1 MLLIECR
8 LLLNNNIHRTCK
20 KRNMVHT
27 LLPSI
32 IEKDDVSHQ
41 TVEELA
47 DVLTQAIAKKNMR
60 NVALTGPYGSG
71 KSSIIQTL
79 MEEYDE
85 SKGFH
90 YLPIS
95 LATLDADIEECEKK
109 EIAEGDE
116 YVQTEL
122 LNRKIEYS
130 ILQQLIYREKAET
143 VPNSRFKR
151 IVHIEKDDL
160 QYYSI
165 CGVLFILSFL
175 VVFLPNSINV
185 FYDIFHLV
193 YHKTLI
199 TFFASLY
206 LLWAIY
212 QIIKYTIKSYANSK
226 LNKLNLK
233 DGDIE
238 MKEENSIFNKHL
250 DEILY
255 FFQVTQYNVVVIED
269 LDRFE
274 TEKIYLKLR
283 ELCQLVNESKIV
295 GRHIVFLYAIKDD
308 VFVDEAR
315 TKFFDYIST
324 VIPVIN
330 PSNSKA
336 KLKEALKKR
345 GFGDDEIPDED
356 LSEMAFFIQ
365 DMRILTNIA
374 NEYSQYRCKLY
385 NQDKNNL
392 SRTKLLA
399 MIVYKN
405 YFPKDFAQLHKRE
418 GKVYS
423 CFDSKNKF
431 IEEALKSLEA
441 KKNKLEER
449 KKLVDEN
456 NHLKEAD
463 LRYLF
468 LQELRE
474 SVNFS
479 MQSILLNG
487 QYYSLKQISM
497 DKHLFDSLYKA
508 TSINYIFNNY
518 RKSDPININ
527 AINNKMKFE
536 SRLAAIKTT
545 EKDFQKEEKEL
556 KKEELKIQ
564 SLKLNVL
571 IKKYNLGNTELY
583 RNMHLSPLMDVF
595 IRRGYIDEDYY
606 DYISYFYP
614 GMVSLAD
621 RDLLLSMKREI
632 KQSYTYHID
641 KIENF
646 VKELKDYMFE
656 SDAILNNDLLDYAAR
671 KKGSSLFLQMKR
683 RIEKEDAPLDFLA
696 QYYQLGKRQKE
707 VFTEFVNWNNELSWQ
722 MVSNHTNNDEQQ
734 VLREAWLKYADNT
747 TSEQETWLSRNYAFL
762 ANRVDVIGMEQC
774 KKLVDN
780 CMFTELNDDNSN
792 LLDYVIEQWHY
803 VINVSNLC
811 LIINHLRN
819 ETIVSSENLNLTKVT
834 ETNNKEFENCV
845 KENFNEAFAC
855 FSLTSKDESAESI
868 IYILN
873 SEDVVADK
881 KITYLTDQKEL
892 LSSFDGI
899 NDTSWEIA
907 IKSFIIQPTWN
918 NIDAYYNK
926 KGSLTDDLIKFI
938 EHYHSELEEK
948 CLDEIASKQILF
960 EGLLCSNV
968 LNIRVFHS
976 ICLAFDLQFDK
987 NKSLGS
993 VERERQEILLENDKI
1008 AFTKANTSILMNSD
1022 IYSEYLI
1029 HYSQE
1034 FIDTL
1039 DASYQLDEDTVL
1051 TLFNSNRF
1059 TIQEKRRII
1068 DVTNEDIL
1076 LSSSL
1081 ADKVI
1086 ELLLGSNDI
1095 SLDEH
1100 ILIGLL
1106 ESSTILH
1113 NKLLLV
1119 CRMLKVNQYS
1129 VEDISSLLATLGGK
1143 YVEIAERRKHPV
1155 IDNNEDN
1162 VALLDQL
1169 KSLHFISTTSPEN
1182 DGIRIYPPTKQN
1194 Q

>member
-1 MLLIECR
+1 MLQP
-8 LLLNNNIHRTCK
+8 
-20 KRNMVHT
+20 
-27 LLPSI
+27 LLPVKLN
-32 IEKDDVSHQ
+32 KDDASYQ

-47 DVLTQAIAKKNMR
+47 EVLRHAIDNGDIR

-71 KSSIIQTL
+71 KSSIILTL
-79 MEEYDE
+79 KDEYGE
-85 SKGFH
+85 SEGFH

-95 LATLDADIEECEKK
+95 LATLQADEE
-109 EIAEGDE
+109 EGDNDNDNKKDKQDE
-116 YVQTEL
+116 KWTET

-130 ILQQLIYREKAET
+130 ILQQLIYREKAKT
-143 VPNSRFKR
+143 VPNSRFRR
-151 IVHIEKDDL
+151 IVHIEHFEL
-160 QYYSI
+160 IQYALG
-165 CGVLFILSFL
+165 CLGFL
-175 VVFLPNSINV
+175 LAFLIVFEPSYARVDTI
-185 FYDIFHLV
+185 YDFLNLGKWNIIFD
-193 YHKTLI
+193 I
-199 TFFASLY
+199 ISSLY
-206 LLWAIY
+206 LLYALY
-212 QIIKYTIKSYANSK
+212 KLCTYFIKSYANSK

-336 KLKEALKKR
+336 KLKMALKDR
-345 GFGDDEIPDED
+345 GFDDNEIPDED
-356 LSEMAFFIQ
+356 LSEIAFFIQ

-385 NQDKNNL
+385 NPDKNNL

-405 YFPKDFAQLHKRE
+405 YFPKDFAQLHKRD
-418 GKVYS
+418 GLVYS
-423 CFDSKNKF
+423 CLTSKNKF
-431 IEEALKSLEA
+431 IDEALKGLEG
-441 KKNKLEER
+441 KKNKFEE
-449 KKLVDEN
+449 KKKIIAEN
-456 NHLKEAD
+456 NHLKETD

-474 SVNFS
+474 KVNFS
-479 MQSILLNG
+479 MITIYIKDQF
-487 QYYSLKQISM
+487 YSLKQISQNEE
-497 DKHLFDSLYKA
+497 LFNALYKLN
-508 TSINYIFNNY
+508 SINYQYNY
-518 RKSDPININ
+518 SPYGPQSQTAQININ
-527 AINNKMKFE
+527 AINNKMQYE

-632 KQSYTYHID
+632 KQAYTYHID

-671 KKGSSLFLQMKR
+671 KKASSLFLNIMR
-683 RIEKEDAPLDFLA
+683 RTEKDDAPLDFLA
-696 QYYQLGKRQKE
+696 QYYQLGKRKKE

-747 TSEQETWLSRNYAFL
+747 TSEQETWLSSNYAFL

-774 KKLVDN
+774 KKLSDG
-780 CMFTELNDDNSN
+780 CMFTDLNNNNNS
-792 LLDYVIEQWHY
+792 LLDYVIEQWRY
-803 VINVSNLC
+803 VINAGNLC
-811 LIINHLRN
+811 LIINHLRS
-819 ETIVSSENLNLTKVT
+819 ESVASSENLNLTRIT
-834 ETNNKEFENCV
+834 ETSNEEFENYV
-845 KENFNEAFAC
+845 KEDFSEAFGC
-855 FSLTSKDESAESI
+855 FSLTSKDESVESI

-881 KITYLTDQKEL
+881 KIAYLIGQKEL
-892 LSSFDGI
+892 ISSFDGI
-899 NDTSWEIA
+899 NETFWEIA
-907 IKSFIIQPTWN
+907 IKSFVIQPTWN
-918 NIDAYYNK
+918 NVDVYYSK
-926 KGSLTDDLIKFI
+926 KGKLTDDLIKFI
-938 EHYHSELEEK
+938 EHYHCNLEEK
-948 CLDEIASKQILF
+948 CQNDIASKQILF

-968 LNIRVFHS
+968 LNIESFRS
-976 ICLAFDLQFDK
+976 ICLAFDLQFDN

-993 VERERQEILLENDKI
+993 VERERLEILLENEKI
-1008 AFTKANTSILMNSD
+1008 AFTKTNTSILMNTD

-1034 FIDTL
+1034 FIDNL
-1039 DASYQLDEDTVL
+1039 DASYQLDKETVF

-1076 LSSSL
+1076 LSCSL

-1086 ELLLGSNDI
+1086 ELLLDSNDI
-1095 SLDEH
+1095 SLDGH

-1106 ESSTILH
+1106 QSSTNLR

-1119 CRMLKVNQYS
+1119 CQMLKVNQYS
-1129 VEDISSLLATLGGK
+1129 MEDISSLLATLGGK

-1162 VALLDQL
+1162 VALLNQL
-1169 KSLHFISTTSPEN
+1169 KTLHFISTTSPEN
-1182 DGIRIYPPTKQN
+1182 DGIRVYPPTKQN

>member
-1 MLLIECR
+1 
-8 LLLNNNIHRTCK
+8 
-20 KRNMVHT
+20 MVHT

-32 IEKDDVSHQ
+32 IEKNDAAYK
-41 TVEELA
+41 TVKELA
-47 DVLTQAIAKKNMR
+47 DVLRHAIDNGDIR

-71 KSSIIQTL
+71 KSSIILTL
-79 MEEYDE
+79 KDEYGE
-85 SKGFH
+85 SEGFH
-90 YLPIS
+90 FLPIS
-95 LATLDADIEECEKK
+95 LATLQADEE
-109 EIAEGDE
+109 EGDKGNDYKDKQE
-116 YVQTEL
+116 EKWTET

-143 VPNSRFKR
+143 VSNSRFRR
-151 IVHIEKDDL
+151 IVHIEHFEL
-160 QYYSI
+160 IQYALG
-165 CGVLFILSFL
+165 CLGFL
-175 VVFLPNSINV
+175 LAFLIVFEPSYARVDTI
-185 FYDIFHLV
+185 YDFLNFGKWNIIFD
-193 YHKTLI
+193 I
-199 TFFASLY
+199 ISSLY
-206 LLWAIY
+206 LLYALY
-212 QIIKYTIKSYANSK
+212 KLCTYFIKSYSNSK

-374 NEYSQYRCKLY
+374 NEYSQYCSKLY
-385 NQDKNNL
+385 NSETKYL
-392 SRTKLLA
+392 IKTKLLA
-399 MIVYKN
+399 IIVYKN
-405 YFPKDFAQLHKRE
+405 YFPKDFAQLHKR
-418 GKVYS
+418 GGLVYS
-423 CFDSKNKF
+423 CLNSKNKF
-431 IEEALKSLEA
+431 IEEALKSLET
-441 KKNKLEER
+441 KKNKLEEK
-449 KKLVDEN
+449 KKLIAEN
-456 NHLKEAD
+456 NHLKETD

-508 TSINYIFNNY
+508 TSINYLFNNY
-518 RKSDPININ
+518 SKSAQINVN

-632 KQSYTYHID
+632 KQAYTYHID

-656 SDAILNNDLLDYAAR
+656 SDAILNNDLLDYVAR
-671 KKGSSLFLQMKR
+671 KKASSFFLQIMR
-683 RIEKEDAPLDFLA
+683 RIEKDDAPLDFLA

-747 TSEQETWLSRNYAFL
+747 TSEQETWLSSNYAFL

-774 KKLVDN
+774 KRLVDN
-780 CMFTELNDDNSN
+780 CMFTELSDDNNN
-792 LLDYVIEQWHY
+792 LLGYVIEQWHY
-803 VINVSNLC
+803 DINVNNLC

-819 ETIVSSENLNLTKVT
+819 ETIVSSEDLNLTRIS
-834 ETNNKEFENCV
+834 ETNNEEFEKYIKDDF
-845 KENFNEAFAC
+845 KETFEC
-855 FSLTSKDESAESI
+855 FSSTSKDESVESI

-873 SEDVVADK
+873 SEDVIANK
-881 KITYLTDQKEL
+881 KITYLTGQNEL
-892 LSSFDGI
+892 LSSFDEI
-899 NDTSWEIA
+899 KETSWEIA
-907 IKSFIIQPTWN
+907 IKSFVIQPTWD
-918 NIDAYYNK
+918 NIDAFYRNK
-926 KGSLTDDLIKFI
+926 GVLTDDLIKFI

-948 CLDEIASKQILF
+948 CLDEIASKQTLF
-960 EGLLCSNV
+960 GGLLCSNV
-968 LNIRVFHS
+968 LS
-976 ICLAFDLQFDK
+976 IEAFRSVCLAFDLQFDN
-987 NKSLGS
+987 NKSLVS
-993 VERERQEILLENDKI
+993 VERERLEILLENEKI
-1008 AFTKANTSILMNSD
+1008 AFTEANTSILMNSD

-1029 HYSQE
+1029 HYSQK

-1095 SLDEH
+1095 SLDKH

-1106 ESSTILH
+1106 ESSSIFR

-1119 CRMLKVNQYS
+1119 CQMLKENQYS
-1129 VEDISSLLATLGGK
+1129 MEDISSLLATLGGK

-1162 VALLDQL
+1162 VALLNQL
-1169 KSLHFISTTSPEN
+1169 KNLHFISTTSPEN

>member
-1 MLLIECR
+1 
-8 LLLNNNIHRTCK
+8 
-20 KRNMVHT
+20 MVHP
-27 LLPSI
+27 LLPLKLTKEDASY
-32 IEKDDVSHQ
+32 Q

-47 DVLTQAIAKKNMR
+47 GVLRQAIDQEDMR
-60 NVALTGPYGSG
+60 NIALTGPYGSG
-71 KSSIIQTL
+71 KSAIIQTL
-79 MEEYDE
+79 MDEYDE

-95 LATLDADIEECEKK
+95 LATLEADAEECEKEGKK
-109 EIAEGDE
+109 EKGEECEGR
-116 YVQTEL
+116 QTDL

-151 IVHIEKDDL
+151 IVHIEEKDL

-165 CGVLFILSFL
+165 CGVLFILAFL
-175 VVFLPNSINV
+175 IVFLPNIINV

-199 TFFASLY
+199 TFFAFIY
-206 LLWAIY
+206 LLWILFH
-212 QIIKYTIKSYANSK
+212 IIKYIIKSYANSK

-255 FFQVTQYNVVVIED
+255 FFQMTKYNVVVIED

-308 VFVDEAR
+308 VFKDEAR
-315 TKFFDYIST
+315 TKFFDHITT

-330 PSNSKA
+330 PSNSKV
-336 KLKEALKKR
+336 KLKEALIDR
-345 GFGDDEIPDED
+345 GFDENEIPDDD
-356 LSEMAFFIQ
+356 LSDIAFFIQ
-365 DMRILTNIA
+365 DMRILKNIA
-374 NEYSQYRCKLY
+374 NEYSQYRSKLY
-385 NQDKNNL
+385 NPKTKYL
-392 SRTKLLA
+392 SRTNLLA

-405 YFPKDFAQLHKRE
+405 YSPKDFAQLHKRD
-418 GKVYS
+418 GLVYS
-423 CFDSKNKF
+423 CLNSKKKF
-431 IEEALKSLEA
+431 VEEALKTLET
-441 KKNKLEER
+441 KKSKLEEKR
-449 KKLVDEN
+449 KLVDEN
-456 NHLKEAD
+456 NHLKESD

-474 SVNFS
+474 KENPS
-479 MQSILLNG
+479 MISISIND
-487 QYYSLKQISM
+487 QNYSLKQISL
-497 DKHLFDSLYKA
+497 DKKLFDALYKLN
-508 TSINYIFNNY
+508 SITYQYNYPHYGIQS
-518 RKSDPININ
+518 KTAQININ
-527 AINNKMKFE
+527 AINKTLNFE
-536 SRLAAIKTT
+536 SRLTAIKTSD
-545 EKDFQKEEKEL
+545 KKIQKEEKEL
-556 KKEELKIQ
+556 QKEELQIQ

-571 IKKYNLGNTELY
+571 IKKYNLGETELY
-583 RNMHLSPLMDVF
+583 RNMKLSPLMDVF

-632 KQSYTYHID
+632 KQAYTCHID
-641 KIENF
+641 KIDNF

-671 KKGSSLFLQMKR
+671 KKGSVLFLQIMR
-683 RIEKEDAPLDFLA
+683 RIEKDEAPLDFLA

-707 VFTEFVNWNNELSWQ
+707 VFTEFVNWNNELSWH
-722 MVSNHTNNDEQQ
+722 MIMNHVNEKEQSLLQ
-734 VLREAWLKYADNT
+734 EAWLKYCENT
-747 TSEQETWLSRNYAFL
+747 TSKQETWLSHNYAFL

-780 CMFTELNDDNSN
+780 STFTELNDDNSN
-792 LLDYVIEQWHY
+792 LLDYVVEQWCY
-803 VINVSNLC
+803 DINVGNLC
-811 LIINHLRN
+811 LIINHLRS
-819 ETIVSSENLNLTKVT
+819 ESVVSSENLNLTRIK
-834 ETNNKEFENCV
+834 ETNNEEFENYV
-845 KENFNEAFAC
+845 KDNFVKAFGC
-855 FSLTSKDESAESI
+855 FSSTSKDESNESI

-873 SEDVVADK
+873 SESVDADK
-881 KITYLTDQKEL
+881 KIPYLNGQKEL
-892 LSSFDGI
+892 LSSFEGV
-899 NDTSWEIA
+899 NETSWEIA
-907 IKSFIIQPTWN
+907 IKSFVIQPTWS

-926 KGSLTDDLIKFI
+926 KGSLTDDLIQYI
-938 EHYHSELEEK
+938 EHYHCRLEEQ
-948 CLDEIASKQILF
+948 CPDDVVSKQVLF
-960 EGLLCSNV
+960 ERLLGSNI
-968 LNIRVFHS
+968 LNIESFCSV
-976 ICLAFDLQFDK
+976 CMAFDLKF
-987 NKSLGS
+987 NNHKSLVD
-993 VERERQEILLENDKI
+993 VERDRLMKLLENEKI
-1008 AFTKANTSILMNSD
+1008 AFSEANTSILMNTN

-1029 HYSQE
+1029 HYSKE
-1034 FIDTL
+1034 FMDTL
-1039 DASYQLDEDTVL
+1039 DTSYQLDEDTVL
-1051 TLFNSNRF
+1051 TLLNSNSF

-1068 DVTNEDIL
+1068 DVTDEDIL
-1076 LSSSL
+1076 LSSYL

-1086 ELLLGSNDI
+1086 ELLLDSNNI

-1100 ILIGLL
+1100 ILKGLL
-1106 ESSTILH
+1106 QSSTNH
-1113 NKLLLV
+1113 RNKLLLV

-1129 VEDISSLLATLGGK
+1129 MEEISSLLVTLGAK

-1162 VALLDQL
+1162 VALLNQL
-1169 KSLHFISTTSPEN
+1169 KSLHFISSTSLEKE
-1182 DGIRIYPPTKQN
+1182 GIRVNPTRKQN
-1194 Q
+1194 L

>member
-1 MLLIECR
+1 
-8 LLLNNNIHRTCK
+8 
-20 KRNMVHT
+20 MVHT

-32 IEKDDVSHQ
+32 IEKNDAAYK

-47 DVLTQAIAKKNMR
+47 EVLRHAIDNGDIR

-71 KSSIIQTL
+71 KSSIILTL
-79 MEEYDE
+79 KDEYGE
-85 SKGFH
+85 SEGFH

-95 LATLDADIEECEKK
+95 LATLQADEE
-109 EIAEGDE
+109 EGDKGNDDKNDKQDE
-116 YVQTEL
+116 KWTET

-130 ILQQLIYREKAET
+130 ILQQLIYREKAKT
-143 VPNSRFKR
+143 VPNSRFRR
-151 IVHIEKDDL
+151 IVHIEHFEL
-160 QYYSI
+160 IQYALG
-165 CGVLFILSFL
+165 CLGFL
-175 VVFLPNSINV
+175 LAFLIVFEPSYAKVDTIYGFLNFGKWNII
-185 FYDIFHLV
+185 FDI
-193 YHKTLI
+193 I
-199 TFFASLY
+199 SSLY
-206 LLWAIY
+206 LLYALY
-212 QIIKYTIKSYANSK
+212 KLCTYFIKSYANSK

-295 GRHIVFLYAIKDD
+295 DRHIVFLYAIKDD

-336 KLKEALKKR
+336 KLKMALKDR
-345 GFGDDEIPDED
+345 GFDDNEIPDED
-356 LSEMAFFIQ
+356 LSEIAFFIQ

-385 NQDKNNL
+385 NPDKNNL

-527 AINNKMKFE
+527 AINDKMKFE

-632 KQSYTYHID
+632 KQAYTYHID

-671 KKGSSLFLQMKR
+671 KKASSLFLQIMR
-683 RIEKEDAPLDFLA
+683 RTEKDDAPLDFLA

-707 VFTEFVNWNNELSWQ
+707 VFTEFVNWNNELSWH
-722 MVSNHTNNDEQQ
+722 MIMNHVNDKEQSLLQ
-734 VLREAWLKYADNT
+734 EAWLKYCENT
-747 TSEQETWLSRNYAFL
+747 TSKQETWLSHNYAFL

-780 CMFTELNDDNSN
+780 STFTELNDDNSN
-792 LLDYVIEQWHY
+792 LLDYVVEQWCY
-803 VINVSNLC
+803 DINVGNLC
-811 LIINHLRN
+811 LIINHLRS
-819 ETIVSSENLNLTKVT
+819 ESVVSSENLNLTRIK
-834 ETNNKEFENCV
+834 ETNNDEFENYV
-845 KENFNEAFAC
+845 KDNFVKAFGC
-855 FSLTSKDESAESI
+855 FSSTSKDESNESI

-873 SEDVVADK
+873 SESVDADK
-881 KITYLTDQKEL
+881 KIPYLNGQKEL
-892 LSSFDGI
+892 LSSFEGV
-899 NDTSWEIA
+899 NETSWEIA
-907 IKSFIIQPTWN
+907 IKSFVIQPTWS

-926 KGSLTDDLIKFI
+926 KGSLTDDLIQFV
-938 EHYHSELEEK
+938 EHYHQELEEK
-948 CLDEIASKQILF
+948 CQDEVASKQILF

-968 LNIRVFHS
+968 LS
-976 ICLAFDLQFDK
+976 IESFRSVCIAFDLQFNNHK
-987 NKSLGS
+987 PLAKL
-993 VERERQEILLENDKI
+993 ERERLELLLENEKI
-1008 AFTKANTSILMNSD
+1008 AFSEANTSILMNTN

-1029 HYSQE
+1029 HFSKE

-1039 DASYQLDEDTVL
+1039 DASYQLDEETVL
-1051 TLFNSNRF
+1051 TLLNSNRF
-1059 TIQEKRRII
+1059 TIQEKRQII
-1068 DVTNEDIL
+1068 DVTDEDIL

-1081 ADKVI
+1081 TDKVI
-1086 ELLLGSNDI
+1086 ELLLNSNNI

-1106 ESSTILH
+1106 QSSTNLH

-1129 VEDISSLLATLGGK
+1129 MEDISSLLATLGGK

-1162 VALLDQL
+1162 VALLNQL
-1169 KSLHFISTTSPEN
+1169 KNLHFISTTSPEN

>member
-1 MLLIECR
+1 MLQP
-8 LLLNNNIHRTCK
+8 
-20 KRNMVHT
+20 
-27 LLPSI
+27 LLPVKLNKEDASY
-32 IEKDDVSHQ
+32 Q
-41 TVEELA
+41 TVNELA
-47 DVLTQAIAKKNMR
+47 EVLSHAKDNGNIR
-60 NVALTGPYGSG
+60 NIALTGPYGSG

-79 MEEYDE
+79 MDDYSE
-85 SKGFH
+85 SCGFH

-95 LATLDADIEECEKK
+95 LATLQADEEEGCIGNDAIKDKQDEKW
-109 EIAEGDE
+109 
-116 YVQTEL
+116 TET

-130 ILQQLIYREKAET
+130 ILQQLIYREKAIT
-143 VPNSRFKR
+143 VPNSRFRR
-151 IVHIEKDDL
+151 IVHIEHDELIQYALGSIGFLLAFLIVFEPSYAKVDTIYNFLNLGKWNIVFDL
-160 QYYSI
+160 I
-165 CGVLFILSFL
+165 
-175 VVFLPNSINV
+175 
-185 FYDIFHLV
+185 
-193 YHKTLI
+193 
-199 TFFASLY
+199 ASLY
-206 LLWAIY
+206 LLY
-212 QIIKYTIKSYANSK
+212 GLYVLCKYFIKSYSNSK

-308 VFVDEAR
+308 VFINEAR

-336 KLKEALKKR
+336 KLKEALADR
-345 GFGDDEIPDED
+345 GFDENEIPDDD

-374 NEYSQYRCKLY
+374 NEYSQYRSKLY
-385 NQDKNNL
+385 NPDKNNL

-405 YFPKDFAQLHKRE
+405 YFPKDFAQLHKRD
-418 GKVYS
+418 GLVYS
-423 CFDSKNKF
+423 CLNSKNKF
-431 IEEALKSLEA
+431 IHEALKELES
-441 KKNKLEER
+441 KKNKFEEK
-449 KKLVDEN
+449 KKLIAEN
-456 NHLKEAD
+456 NHLKETD

-474 SVNFS
+474 KVNFS
-479 MQSILLNG
+479 MITIYIKDQF
-487 QYYSLKQISM
+487 YSLKQISQNEE
-497 DKHLFDSLYKA
+497 LFNALYKLN
-508 TSINYIFNNY
+508 SINYQYNY
-518 RKSDPININ
+518 SPYGPQSQTAQININ
-527 AINNKMKFE
+527 AINNKMQYE

-632 KQSYTYHID
+632 KQAYTYHID

-671 KKGSSLFLQMKR
+671 KKASSLFLNIMR
-683 RIEKEDAPLDFLA
+683 RTEKDDAPLDFLA

-747 TSEQETWLSRNYAFL
+747 TSEQRRWLRNHYAFL
-762 ANRVDVIGMEQC
+762 ASRVDVIGMEQC
-774 KKLVDN
+774 KKLVDD
-780 CMFTELNDDNSN
+780 CIFTELNDDNSN
-792 LLDYVIEQWHY
+792 LLDYVIEQWSY
-803 VINVSNLC
+803 EINVGNLC

-819 ETIVSSENLNLTKVT
+819 ESIVSSKNLNLTRIT
-834 ETNNKEFENCV
+834 ETNNEEFENYI
-845 KENFNEAFAC
+845 KENFGEAFEC
-855 FSLTSKDESAESI
+855 FSKDYKDESIESI

-873 SEDVVADK
+873 TESVDADK
-881 KITYLTDQKEL
+881 KIPYLNGQQVL
-892 LSSFDGI
+892 LSSFDGV
-899 NDTSWEIA
+899 NETSWEIA
-907 IKSFIIQPTWN
+907 IKSFVIQPTWS

-926 KGSLTDDLIKFI
+926 KGSLTDDLIQYI
-938 EHYHSELEEK
+938 EHYHCRLEEQ
-948 CLDEIASKQILF
+948 CPNDVVSKQVLF
-960 EGLLCSNV
+960 ERLLGSNI
-968 LNIRVFHS
+968 LS
-976 ICLAFDLQFDK
+976 IESFRSVCMAFDLKF
-987 NKSLGS
+987 NNHKSLVD
-993 VERERQEILLENDKI
+993 VERDRLMILLENEKI
-1008 AFTKANTSILMNSD
+1008 AFSEANTSILMNTN

-1029 HYSQE
+1029 HYSKE
-1034 FIDTL
+1034 FMDTL
-1039 DASYQLDEDTVL
+1039 DTSYQLDEDTVL
-1051 TLFNSNRF
+1051 TLLNSNSF

-1068 DVTNEDIL
+1068 DVTDEDIL
-1076 LSSSL
+1076 LSSYH
-1081 ADKVI
+1081 ADKVV
-1086 ELLLGSNDI
+1086 ELLLDSNNI
-1095 SLDEH
+1095 SLEEH

-1106 ESSTILH
+1106 QSSTNLR

-1129 VEDISSLLATLGGK
+1129 MEEISSLLVTLGAK

-1162 VALLDQL
+1162 VALLNQL
-1169 KSLHFISTTSPEN
+1169 KSLHFISSTSLEKE
-1182 DGIRIYPPTKQN
+1182 GIRVNPTRKQN
-1194 Q
+1194 L

>member
-1 MLLIECR
+1 MLQP
-8 LLLNNNIHRTCK
+8 
-20 KRNMVHT
+20 
-27 LLPSI
+27 LLPVKLN
-32 IEKDDVSHQ
+32 KDDASYQ

-47 DVLTQAIAKKNMR
+47 EVLRHAIDNGDIR

-79 MEEYDE
+79 MGEYGE
-85 SKGFH
+85 SEGFH

-95 LATLDADIEECEKK
+95 LATLQADEE
-109 EIAEGDE
+109 EGDNDNDNKKDKQDE
-116 YVQTEL
+116 KWTET

-130 ILQQLIYREKAET
+130 ILQQLIYREKAKT
-143 VPNSRFKR
+143 VPNSRFRR
-151 IVHIEKDDL
+151 IVHIEHFEL
-160 QYYSI
+160 IQYALG
-165 CGVLFILSFL
+165 CLGFL
-175 VVFLPNSINV
+175 LAFLIVFEPSYAKVDTIYGFLNFGKWNII
-185 FYDIFHLV
+185 FDI
-193 YHKTLI
+193 I
-199 TFFASLY
+199 SSLY
-206 LLWAIY
+206 LLYALY
-212 QIIKYTIKSYANSK
+212 KLCTYFIKSYANSK

-336 KLKEALKKR
+336 KLKEALKDR
-345 GFGDDEIPDED
+345 GFNDNEIPDED
-356 LSEMAFFIQ
+356 LSEIAFFIQ

-385 NQDKNNL
+385 NPDKNYL

-405 YFPKDFAQLHKRE
+405 YFPKDFSQLHKRD
-418 GKVYS
+418 GLVYS
-423 CFDSKNKF
+423 CLVSKNKF
-431 IEEALKSLEA
+431 IDEAQETLDV
-441 KKNKLEER
+441 KKVKLEEK

-456 NHLKEAD
+456 NHLKETD

-468 LQELRE
+468 LLELRE
-474 SVNFS
+474 SVNGF
-479 MQSILLNG
+479 MQTITINN
-487 QYYSLKQISM
+487 QDYTLKQIAQNRN
-497 DKHLFDSLYKA
+497 LFNGLYNL
-508 TSINYIFNNY
+508 TSINYQYNAPFYGRQNQ
-518 RKSDPININ
+518 SAQINVN
-527 AINNKMKFE
+527 AINNKMQYE

-545 EKDFQKEEKEL
+545 QKDLQKEEKEL

-632 KQSYTYHID
+632 KQAYTYHID

-671 KKGSSLFLQMKR
+671 KKASSLFLQIMR
-683 RIEKEDAPLDFLA
+683 RTEKDDAPLDFLA

-722 MVSNHTNNDEQQ
+722 MISNHTNNDEQQ

-747 TSEQETWLSRNYAFL
+747 TSEQETWLSSNYAFL

-774 KKLVDN
+774 KKLSDG
-780 CMFTELNDDNSN
+780 CMFTDLNNDNNN
-792 LLDYVIEQWHY
+792 LLDYVVEQWRY
-803 VINVSNLC
+803 VINVGNLC
-811 LIINHLRN
+811 LIINHLRS
-819 ETIVSSENLNLTKVT
+819 ESVASPENLNLTRIT
-834 ETNNKEFENCV
+834 ETSNDEFENYV
-845 KENFNEAFAC
+845 KDDFSEAFGC
-855 FSLTSKDESAESI
+855 FSLTTKDESVESI

-881 KITYLTDQKEL
+881 KITYLIGQKEL
-892 LSSFDGI
+892 ISSFDGI
-899 NDTSWEIA
+899 NETFWEIA
-907 IKSFIIQPTWN
+907 IKSFVIQPTWN
-918 NIDAYYNK
+918 NVDVYYSN

-938 EHYHSELEEK
+938 EHYHCHLEEK
-948 CLDEIASKQILF
+948 CQDDIASKQILF

-968 LNIRVFHS
+968 LNIESFRS
-976 ICLAFDLQFDK
+976 ICLAFDLQFDN

-993 VERERQEILLENDKI
+993 VERERLEILLENEKI
-1008 AFTKANTSILMNSD
+1008 AFTKANTSILMNTN
-1022 IYSEYLI
+1022 IYSEYLV

-1034 FIDTL
+1034 FIDNL
-1039 DASYQLDEDTVL
+1039 DESYQLDEDTVF
-1051 TLFNSNRF
+1051 TLFYSNRF

-1086 ELLLGSNDI
+1086 ELLLDSNDI
-1095 SLDEH
+1095 SLDGH

-1106 ESSTILH
+1106 QSSTNLH

-1119 CRMLKVNQYS
+1119 CQMLKVNQYS
-1129 VEDISSLLATLGGK
+1129 MEDISSLLATLGGK
-1143 YVEIAERRKHPV
+1143 YVEIAERKKRPL
-1155 IDNNEDN
+1155 IDKNEEN
-1162 VALLDQL
+1162 VALLNQL
-1169 KSLHFISTTSPEN
+1169 QRLHFISTTSQED
-1182 DGIRIYPPTKQN
+1182 DGIRVNPTRKQN
-1194 Q
+1194 S

>member
-1 MLLIECR
+1 MLQP
-8 LLLNNNIHRTCK
+8 LLPVKLNN
-20 KRNMVHT
+20 
-27 LLPSI
+27 
-32 IEKDDVSHQ
+32 DDASYQ

-47 DVLTQAIAKKNMR
+47 EVLRHAIDNGDIR

-71 KSSIIQTL
+71 KSSIILTL
-79 MEEYDE
+79 KDEYGE
-85 SKGFH
+85 SEGFH

-95 LATLDADIEECEKK
+95 LATLQADEEDGDKGNDNKKDKQDEKW
-109 EIAEGDE
+109 
-116 YVQTEL
+116 TET

-130 ILQQLIYREKAET
+130 ILQQLIYREKAKT
-143 VPNSRFKR
+143 VPNSRFRR
-151 IVHIEKDDL
+151 IVHIEHFEL
-160 QYYSI
+160 
-165 CGVLFILSFL
+165 ILYALRCLGFL
-175 VVFLPNSINV
+175 LAFLIVFEPSYARVDTI
-185 FYDIFHLV
+185 YDFLNFGKWNIIFD
-193 YHKTLI
+193 I
-199 TFFASLY
+199 ISSLY
-206 LLWAIY
+206 LLYALY
-212 QIIKYTIKSYANSK
+212 KLCTYFIKSYANSK

-336 KLKEALKKR
+336 KLKKALKDR
-345 GFGDDEIPDED
+345 GFDDNEIPDED
-356 LSEMAFFIQ
+356 LSEIAFFIQ

-385 NQDKNNL
+385 NPDKNNL

-405 YFPKDFAQLHKRE
+405 YFPKDFAQLHKRD
-418 GKVYS
+418 GLVYS
-423 CFDSKNKF
+423 CLVSKNKF
-431 IEEALKSLEA
+431 IDEAQKTLDV
-441 KKNKLEER
+441 KKVKLEEK

-456 NHLKEAD
+456 NHLKETD

-468 LQELRE
+468 LLELRE
-474 SVNFS
+474 SVNGF
-479 MQSILLNG
+479 MQTITINN
-487 QYYSLKQISM
+487 QDYTLKQIAQNRN
-497 DKHLFDSLYKA
+497 LFNGLYNL
-508 TSINYIFNNY
+508 TSINYQYNAPFYGRQNQ
-518 RKSDPININ
+518 SAQINVN

-536 SRLAAIKTT
+536 SRLRAIKTT
-545 EKDFQKEEKEL
+545 EKTIIKEEKEL
-556 KKEELKIQ
+556 KKEELQIQ

-583 RNMHLSPLMDVF
+583 RNLHLSPLMDVF

-632 KQSYTYHID
+632 KQAYTYHID
-641 KIENF
+641 KIDNF

-671 KKGSSLFLQMKR
+671 KKGSSLFLQMMR

-696 QYYQLGKRQKE
+696 QYYLLGKRQKE
-707 VFTEFVNWNNELSWQ
+707 VFSEFVNWNNELSWH
-722 MVSNHTNNDEQQ
+722 MIMSHVNDKEQSLLQ
-734 VLREAWLKYADNT
+734 EAWLKYSDET
-747 TSEQETWLSRNYAFL
+747 TLEQETWLNNNYAFL
-762 ANRVDVIGMEQC
+762 ASRVDVIGMDQC
-774 KKLVDN
+774 RKLVDN
-780 CMFTELNDDNSN
+780 SMFTELNDENSN
-792 LLDYVIEQWHY
+792 LLDYVVEQWHY
-803 VINVSNLC
+803 DINVDNLC
-811 LIINHLRN
+811 LIINHLKN
-819 ETIVSSENLNLTKVT
+819 ESTVSSENLNLTKVT
-834 ETNNKEFENCV
+834 ETNNEEFENCV
-845 KENFNEAFAC
+845 KDNFVEVFGC
-855 FSLTSKDESAESI
+855 LSSTSKDESNESI

-873 SEDVVADK
+873 SEGVDADK
-881 KITYLTDQKEL
+881 KIPYLNGQKEA
-892 LSSFDGI
+892 LSSFEGV
-899 NDTSWEIA
+899 NETSWEIA
-907 IKSFIIQPTWN
+907 IKSFVIQPTWSN
-918 NIDAYYNK
+918 VDAYYSK
-926 KGSLTDDLIKFI
+926 KGSLTDDLIKFV
-938 EHYHSELEEK
+938 EHYHQELEEK
-948 CLDEIASKQILF
+948 CQDEVASKQILF

-968 LNIRVFHS
+968 LS
-976 ICLAFDLQFDK
+976 IESFRSVCIAFDLQFNNHK
-987 NKSLGS
+987 PLAKL
-993 VERERQEILLENDKI
+993 ERERLEILLENDKI
-1008 AFTKANTSILMNSD
+1008 TFSKANTSILKNTD

-1039 DASYQLDEDTVL
+1039 DASYQFDEATVL
-1051 TLFNSNRF
+1051 TLLNSNRF

-1068 DVTNEDIL
+1068 DVTDGDIL
-1076 LSSSL
+1076 STSPL

-1086 ELLLGSNDI
+1086 ELLLASNNLSI
-1095 SLDEH
+1095 EEQ

-1106 ESSTILH
+1106 QSSTVLR
-1113 NKLLLV
+1113 NKVLLV
-1119 CRMLKVNQYS
+1119 TSMLNVNQYS
-1129 VEDISSLLATLGGK
+1129 IEKISLLLETLGGK
-1143 YVEIAERRKHPV
+1143 YIEIAERKKRPV
-1155 IDNNEDN
+1155 VENNEEN
-1162 VALLDQL
+1162 MALLNLLQ
-1169 KSLHFISTTSPEN
+1169 SLHFISTISQEE
-1182 DGIRIYPPTKQN
+1182 DGIRVNPTRKQN
-1194 Q
+1194 I

>member
-1 MLLIECR
+1 
-8 LLLNNNIHRTCK
+8 
-20 KRNMVHT
+20 MVHP
-27 LLPSI
+27 LLPLKLTKEDASY
-32 IEKDDVSHQ
+32 Q

-47 DVLTQAIAKKNMR
+47 DVLNQAIAKEDMR
-60 NVALTGPYGSG
+60 NIALTGPYGSG
-71 KSSIIQTL
+71 KSAIIQTL
-79 MEEYDE
+79 MDEYDE
-85 SKGFH
+85 SKGFY

-95 LATLDADIEECEKK
+95 LATLEADAEECEKEEK
-109 EIAEGDE
+109 GGECEGK
-116 YVQTEL
+116 QTDL

-151 IVHIEKDDL
+151 IVHIEKNDL

-165 CGVLFILSFL
+165 CGVLFILAFL
-175 VVFLPNSINV
+175 VVFQPNIINV

-199 TFFASLY
+199 TFFAFIY
-206 LLWAIY
+206 LLWTLY
-212 QIIKYTIKSYANSK
+212 HIIKYIIKSYANSK

-255 FFQVTQYNVVVIED
+255 FFQMTKYNVVVIED

-308 VFVDEAR
+308 VFKDEAR
-315 TKFFDYIST
+315 TKFFDHITT

-330 PSNSKA
+330 PSNSKT
-336 KLKEALKKR
+336 KLKAALIDR
-345 GFGDDEIPDED
+345 GYDENEIPDDD
-356 LSEMAFFIQ
+356 LSDIGFFIQ
-365 DMRILTNIA
+365 DMRILKNIA
-374 NEYSQYRCKLY
+374 NEYSQYRSKLY
-385 NQDKNNL
+385 NPAKNNL

-418 GKVYS
+418 GLVYS
-423 CFDSKNKF
+423 CLTSKNKF
-431 IEEALKSLEA
+431 IDEALKGLEG
-441 KKNKLEER
+441 KKNKFEEK
-449 KKLVDEN
+449 KKLIAEN
-456 NHLKEAD
+456 NHLKETD

-474 SVNFS
+474 KVNYS
-479 MQSILLNG
+479 MITIYIKDQF
-487 QYYSLKQISM
+487 YSLKQISQNEE
-497 DKHLFDSLYKA
+497 LFDTLYKLN
-508 TSINYIFNNY
+508 SINYQYNFSPY
-518 RKSDPININ
+518 GPKSQTAQININ
-527 AINNKMKFE
+527 AINNKMQYE

-614 GMVSLAD
+614 GMVSFAD

-632 KQSYTYHID
+632 KQEYTYHID
-641 KIENF
+641 NIENF

-671 KKGSSLFLQMKR
+671 KKDCALFLQIMR
-683 RIEKEDAPLDFLA
+683 RIEKDGAPLDFLA
-696 QYYQLGKRQKE
+696 QYYQLGKKKKE
-707 VFTEFVNWNNELSWQ
+707 VFTEFVNWNNELSWH
-722 MVSNHTNNDEQQ
+722 MIMNHVNDKEQSLLQ
-734 VLREAWLKYADNT
+734 EAWLKYCENT
-747 TSEQETWLSRNYAFL
+747 TSKQETWLSHNYAFL

-780 CMFTELNDDNSN
+780 STFTELNDDNSN
-792 LLDYVIEQWHY
+792 LLDYVVEQWCY
-803 VINVSNLC
+803 DINVGNLC
-811 LIINHLRN
+811 LIINHLRS
-819 ETIVSSENLNLTKVT
+819 ESVVSSENLNLTRIK
-834 ETNNKEFENCV
+834 ETNNDEFENYV
-845 KENFNEAFAC
+845 KDNFVKAFGC
-855 FSLTSKDESAESI
+855 FSSTSKDESNESI

-873 SEDVVADK
+873 SESVDADK
-881 KITYLTDQKEL
+881 KIPYLNGQKEL
-892 LSSFDGI
+892 LSSFEGV
-899 NDTSWEIA
+899 NETSWEIA
-907 IKSFIIQPTWN
+907 IKSFVIQPTWS

-926 KGSLTDDLIKFI
+926 KGSLTDDLIQFV
-938 EHYHSELEEK
+938 EHYHQELEEK
-948 CLDEIASKQILF
+948 CQDEVASKQILF

-968 LNIRVFHS
+968 LS
-976 ICLAFDLQFDK
+976 IESFRSVCIAFDLQFNNHK
-987 NKSLGS
+987 PLAKL
-993 VERERQEILLENDKI
+993 ERERLELLLENEKI
-1008 AFTKANTSILMNSD
+1008 AFSEANTSILMNTN

-1029 HYSQE
+1029 HFSKE

-1039 DASYQLDEDTVL
+1039 DASYQLDEETVL
-1051 TLFNSNRF
+1051 TLLNSNRF
-1059 TIQEKRRII
+1059 TIQEKRQII
-1068 DVTNEDIL
+1068 DVTDEDIL
-1076 LSSSL
+1076 STSSL

-1086 ELLLGSNDI
+1086 ELLLASNNI

-1106 ESSTILH
+1106 QSSTNIH

-1129 VEDISSLLATLGGK
+1129 MEEISSLLETLGGK
-1143 YVEIAERRKHPV
+1143 YIEVAERKRRPL
-1155 IDNNEDN
+1155 IENNVEN
-1162 VALLDQL
+1162 VTLLNLLQ
-1169 KSLHFISTTSPEN
+1169 SLHFISSTSFEK
-1182 DGIRIYPPTKQN
+1182 DGIRVNPIRKQN
-1194 Q
+1194 L

>member
-1 MLLIECR
+1 MLQP
-8 LLLNNNIHRTCK
+8 
-20 KRNMVHT
+20 
-27 LLPSI
+27 LLPVKLNKEDASY
-32 IEKDDVSHQ
+32 Q

-47 DVLTQAIAKKNMR
+47 EVLRHAIDNGDIR

-71 KSSIIQTL
+71 KSSIILTL
-79 MEEYDE
+79 KDEYGE
-85 SKGFH
+85 SEGFH

-95 LATLDADIEECEKK
+95 LATLQADEEEGEKDNDDK
-109 EIAEGDE
+109 NDKQDE
-116 YVQTEL
+116 KWTET
-122 LNRKIEYS
+122 LNRKIEYG
-130 ILQQLIYREKAET
+130 ILQQLIYREKTKT
-143 VPNSRFKR
+143 VPNSRFRR
-151 IVHIEKDDL
+151 IVHIEHSEL
-160 QYYSI
+160 IQYALG
-165 CGVLFILSFL
+165 CVGFL
-175 VVFLPNSINV
+175 LAFLIVFEPSYAKVDTIYGFLNFGKWNV
-185 FYDIFHLV
+185 IFDI
-193 YHKTLI
+193 I
-199 TFFASLY
+199 SSLY
-206 LLWAIY
+206 ILYALYKLCIY
-212 QIIKYTIKSYANSK
+212 FIKSYANSK

-336 KLKEALKKR
+336 KLKEALTKR

-385 NQDKNNL
+385 NPDKNNL

-405 YFPKDFAQLHKRE
+405 YFPKDFAQLHKRD
-418 GKVYS
+418 GLVYS
-423 CFDSKNKF
+423 CLVSKNKF
-431 IEEALKSLEA
+431 IDEAQKTLDV
-441 KKNKLEER
+441 KKVKLEEK

-456 NHLKEAD
+456 NHLKETD

-468 LQELRE
+468 LLELRE
-474 SVNFS
+474 SVNGF
-479 MQSILLNG
+479 MQTITINN
-487 QYYSLKQISM
+487 QDYTLKQIAQNRN
-497 DKHLFDSLYKA
+497 LFNGLYNL
-508 TSINYIFNNY
+508 TSINYQYNAPFYGRQNQ
-518 RKSDPININ
+518 SAQINVN
-527 AINNKMKFE
+527 AINNKMQYE

-545 EKDFQKEEKEL
+545 QKDLQKEEKEL

-583 RNMHLSPLMDVF
+583 RNMHLSPFMDVF

-614 GMVSLAD
+614 GMVSLDD

-632 KQSYTYHID
+632 KQAYTYHID

-671 KKGSSLFLQMKR
+671 KKASSLFLQIMR
-683 RIEKEDAPLDFLA
+683 RTEKDDAPLDFLA

-722 MVSNHTNNDEQQ
+722 MISNHTNNDEQQ

-747 TSEQETWLSRNYAFL
+747 TSEQETWLSSNYAFL

-774 KKLVDN
+774 KKLSDG
-780 CMFTELNDDNSN
+780 CMFTDLNNDNNN
-792 LLDYVIEQWHY
+792 LLDYVVEQWRY
-803 VINVSNLC
+803 VINVGNLC
-811 LIINHLRN
+811 LIINHLRS
-819 ETIVSSENLNLTKVT
+819 ESVASPENLNLTRIT
-834 ETNNKEFENCV
+834 ETSNDEFENYV
-845 KENFNEAFAC
+845 KDDFSEAFGC
-855 FSLTSKDESAESI
+855 FSLTTKDESVESI

-881 KITYLTDQKEL
+881 KITYLIGQKEL
-892 LSSFDGI
+892 ISSFDGI
-899 NDTSWEIA
+899 NETFWEIA
-907 IKSFIIQPTWN
+907 IKSFVIQPTWN
-918 NIDAYYNK
+918 NVDVYYSN

-938 EHYHSELEEK
+938 EHYHCHLEEK
-948 CLDEIASKQILF
+948 CQDDIASKQILF

-968 LNIRVFHS
+968 LNIESFRS
-976 ICLAFDLQFDK
+976 ICLAFDLQFDNK
-987 NKSLGS
+987 KSLGN
-993 VERERQEILLENDKI
+993 VERERLMILLEDGKI
-1008 AFTKANTSILMNSD
+1008 VFSKENTNILMETD
-1022 IYSEYLI
+1022 IYSKYLI
-1029 HYSQE
+1029 HYSHE
-1034 FIDTL
+1034 FINTL
-1039 DASYQLDEDTVL
+1039 DASYQLNAEIVL
-1051 TLFNSNRF
+1051 TLLNSNRF
-1059 TIQEKRRII
+1059 TIQEKRQIM
-1068 DVTNEDIL
+1068 DVTDENIL
-1076 LSSSL
+1076 VSSSL
-1081 ADKVI
+1081 ADKVT
-1086 ELLLGSNDI
+1086 ELLLDSNNI
-1095 SLDEH
+1095 SIKES
-1100 ILIGLL
+1100 ILTGLIQH
-1106 ESSTILH
+1106 STILR
-1113 NKLLLV
+1113 NKILLV
-1119 CRMLKVNQYS
+1119 TKMLNVNQYS
-1129 VEDISSLLATLGGK
+1129 VEEISSLLMSLGGK
-1143 YVEIAERRKHPV
+1143 YVEVAERKKRPL
-1155 IDNNEDN
+1155 IDKNEEN
-1162 VALLDQL
+1162 VALLNQL
-1169 KSLHFISTTSPEN
+1169 QSIHFISTTSQED
-1182 DGIRIYPPTKQN
+1182 DGIRVNPTRKQN
-1194 Q
+1194 S

>member
-1 MLLIECR
+1 MLQP
-8 LLLNNNIHRTCK
+8 
-20 KRNMVHT
+20 
-27 LLPSI
+27 LLPIKLS
-32 IEKDDVSHQ
+32 KDDASYQ
-41 TVEELA
+41 TVKELA
-47 DVLTQAIAKKNMR
+47 EVLRHAIDNGDMR
-60 NVALTGPYGSG
+60 NVALTGPFGSG

-79 MEEYDE
+79 MGEYGE
-85 SKGFH
+85 SEGFH

-95 LATLDADIEECEKK
+95 LATLQADEEEGEKGNDDK
-109 EIAEGDE
+109 KDKQDE
-116 YVQTEL
+116 KWTET

-130 ILQQLIYREKAET
+130 ILQQLIYREKDKT
-143 VPNSRFKR
+143 VPNSRFRR
-151 IVHIEKDDL
+151 IVHIEHSEL
-160 QYYSI
+160 IQYALG
-165 CGVLFILSFL
+165 CVGFL
-175 VVFLPNSINV
+175 LAFLIVFEPSYAKVDTIYGFLNFGKWNII
-185 FYDIFHLV
+185 FDI
-193 YHKTLI
+193 I
-199 TFFASLY
+199 SSLY
-206 LLWAIY
+206 LLYALY
-212 QIIKYTIKSYANSK
+212 KLCTYFIKSYANSK

-330 PSNSKA
+330 PSNSKV
-336 KLKEALKKR
+336 KLKEALKNR
-345 GFGDDEIPDED
+345 GFDDNEIPDED

-385 NQDKNNL
+385 NPDKNNL

-405 YFPKDFAQLHKRE
+405 YFPKDFAQLHKRD
-418 GKVYS
+418 GLVYS
-423 CFDSKNKF
+423 CLVSKNKF
-431 IEEALKSLEA
+431 IDEAQKTLDV
-441 KKNKLEER
+441 KKVKLEEK

-456 NHLKEAD
+456 NHLKETD

-497 DKHLFDSLYKA
+497 DKRLFDSLYKA

-527 AINNKMKFE
+527 AINNKMQYE
-536 SRLAAIKTT
+536 SRMAAIKTT

-583 RNMHLSPLMDVF
+583 RNLHLSPLMDVF

-632 KQSYTYHID
+632 KQAYTYHID

-671 KKGSSLFLQMKR
+671 KKGSSLFSQMMR

-747 TSEQETWLSRNYAFL
+747 TSEQETWLSSNYAFL

-774 KKLVDN
+774 KRLVDN
-780 CMFTELNDDNSN
+780 CMFTELNDDNNN

-803 VINVSNLC
+803 DINVSNLC

-819 ETIVSSENLNLTKVT
+819 ETIVSSEDLNLTRIV
-834 ETNNKEFENCV
+834 ETNNEEFENYV
-845 KENFNEAFAC
+845 KDDFNEAFVC
-855 FSLTSKDESAESI
+855 FSSTSKEESAESI

-873 SEDVVADK
+873 SENVVADK
-881 KITYLTDQKEL
+881 KITYLTGQKEL

-907 IKSFIIQPTWN
+907 IKSFVIQPTWN
-918 NIDAYYNK
+918 NVDVYYSK
-926 KGSLTDDLIKFI
+926 KGKLTDDLIKFI
-938 EHYHSELEEK
+938 EHYHCNLEEK
-948 CLDEIASKQILF
+948 CQNDIASKQILF

-968 LNIRVFHS
+968 LNIESFRS
-976 ICLAFDLQFDK
+976 ICLAFDLQFDN

-993 VERERQEILLENDKI
+993 VERERLEILLENDKI
-1008 AFTKANTSILMNSD
+1008 TFSKANTSILKNTD

-1039 DASYQLDEDTVL
+1039 DASYQLDEDTVF
-1051 TLFNSNRF
+1051 TLINSNRF
-1059 TIQEKRRII
+1059 TTQEKRRII

-1086 ELLLGSNDI
+1086 ELLLDSNDI

-1106 ESSTILH
+1106 ESSSILR

-1119 CRMLKVNQYS
+1119 CQMLKENQYS
-1129 VEDISSLLATLGGK
+1129 MEDISSLLATLGGK

-1162 VALLDQL
+1162 VALLNQL
-1169 KSLHFISTTSPEN
+1169 KNLHFISTTSPEN
-1182 DGIRIYPPTKQN
+1182 DGIRVYPPTKQN

>member
-1 MLLIECR
+1 MLQP
-8 LLLNNNIHRTCK
+8 
-20 KRNMVHT
+20 
-27 LLPSI
+27 LLPVKLNKEDASY
-32 IEKDDVSHQ
+32 Q
-41 TVEELA
+41 TVNELA
-47 DVLTQAIAKKNMR
+47 EVLSHAKDNGNIR
-60 NVALTGPYGSG
+60 NIALTGPYGSG

-79 MEEYDE
+79 MDDYGE
-85 SKGFH
+85 SCGFH

-95 LATLDADIEECEKK
+95 LATLQADEEEGCIGNDAIKDKQDEKW
-109 EIAEGDE
+109 
-116 YVQTEL
+116 TET

-130 ILQQLIYREKAET
+130 ILQQLIYREKAIT
-143 VPNSRFKR
+143 VPNSRFRR
-151 IVHIEKDDL
+151 IVHIEHDELIQYALGSIGFLLAFLIVFEPSYAKVDTIYNFLNLGKWNIVFDL
-160 QYYSI
+160 I
-165 CGVLFILSFL
+165 
-175 VVFLPNSINV
+175 
-185 FYDIFHLV
+185 
-193 YHKTLI
+193 
-199 TFFASLY
+199 ASLY
-206 LLWAIY
+206 LLY
-212 QIIKYTIKSYANSK
+212 GLYVLCKYFIKSYSNSK

-308 VFVDEAR
+308 VFINEAR

-336 KLKEALKKR
+336 KLKEALADR
-345 GFGDDEIPDED
+345 GFDENEIPDDD

-365 DMRILTNIA
+365 DMRILTNIT
-374 NEYSQYRCKLY
+374 NEYSQYRSKLY
-385 NQDKNNL
+385 NPDKNNL

-405 YFPKDFAQLHKRE
+405 YFPKDFAQLHKRD
-418 GKVYS
+418 GLVYS
-423 CFDSKNKF
+423 CLNSKNKF
-431 IEEALKSLEA
+431 IHEALKELES
-441 KKNKLEER
+441 KKNKFEEK
-449 KKLVDEN
+449 KKLIAEN
-456 NHLKEAD
+456 NHLKETD

-474 SVNFS
+474 KVNFS
-479 MQSILLNG
+479 MITIYIKDQF
-487 QYYSLKQISM
+487 YSLKQISQNEE
-497 DKHLFDSLYKA
+497 LFNALYKLN
-508 TSINYIFNNY
+508 SINYQYNY
-518 RKSDPININ
+518 SPYGPQSQTAQININ
-527 AINNKMKFE
+527 AINNKMQYE

-632 KQSYTYHID
+632 KQAYTYHID

-671 KKGSSLFLQMKR
+671 KKASSLFLNIMR
-683 RIEKEDAPLDFLA
+683 RTEKDDAPLDFLA

-747 TSEQETWLSRNYAFL
+747 TSEQRRWLRNHYAFL
-762 ANRVDVIGMEQC
+762 ASRVDVIGMEQC
-774 KKLVDN
+774 KKLVDD
-780 CMFTELNDDNSN
+780 CIFTELNDDNSN
-792 LLDYVIEQWHY
+792 LLDYVIEQWSY
-803 VINVSNLC
+803 EINVGNLC

-819 ETIVSSENLNLTKVT
+819 ESIVSSKNLNLTRIT
-834 ETNNKEFENCV
+834 ETNNEEFENRI
-845 KENFNEAFAC
+845 KDDFNEAFGC
-855 FSLTSKDESAESI
+855 FSPTSKDESIESI

-873 SEDVVADK
+873 SEDIVADK
-881 KITYLTDQKEL
+881 KISYLNNQKEH

-899 NDTSWEIA
+899 HETSWDIA
-907 IKSFIIQPTWN
+907 IKSFVMQPTWN
-918 NIDAYYNK
+918 NVDAYYSP
-926 KGSLTDDLIKFI
+926 KGELTDNLIKFI
-938 EHYHSELEEK
+938 EHYHNELEEK
-948 CLDEIASKQILF
+948 CKDEVTTKQILF
-960 EGLLCSNV
+960 EGLLCSN
-968 LNIRVFHS
+968 
-976 ICLAFDLQFDK
+976 
-987 NKSLGS
+987 
-993 VERERQEILLENDKI
+993 IL
-1008 AFTKANTSILMNSD
+1008 
-1022 IYSEYLI
+1022 
-1029 HYSQE
+1029 
-1034 FIDTL
+1034 
-1039 DASYQLDEDTVL
+1039 
-1051 TLFNSNRF
+1051 
-1059 TIQEKRRII
+1059 
-1068 DVTNEDIL
+1068 
-1076 LSSSL
+1076 
-1081 ADKVI
+1081 
-1086 ELLLGSNDI
+1086 
-1095 SLDEH
+1095 
-1100 ILIGLL
+1100 
-1106 ESSTILH
+1106 
-1113 NKLLLV
+1113 
-1119 CRMLKVNQYS
+1119 
-1129 VEDISSLLATLGGK
+1129 
-1143 YVEIAERRKHPV
+1143 
-1155 IDNNEDN
+1155 
-1162 VALLDQL
+1162 
-1169 KSLHFISTTSPEN
+1169 
-1182 DGIRIYPPTKQN
+1182 
-1194 Q
+1194 

>member
-1 MLLIECR
+1 MLQP
-8 LLLNNNIHRTCK
+8 
-20 KRNMVHT
+20 
-27 LLPSI
+27 LLPVKLN
-32 IEKDDVSHQ
+32 KDDAPYQ

-47 DVLTQAIAKKNMR
+47 EVLRHAIDNGDIR

-71 KSSIIQTL
+71 KSSIILTL
-79 MEEYDE
+79 KDEYGE
-85 SKGFH
+85 SEGFH

-95 LATLDADIEECEKK
+95 LATLQADEE
-109 EIAEGDE
+109 EGDNDNDNKKDKQDE
-116 YVQTEL
+116 KWTET

-283 ELCQLVNESKIV
+283 ELSQLVNESKIV

-336 KLKEALKKR
+336 KLKEALKDR
-345 GFGDDEIPDED
+345 GFDDNEIPDED

-365 DMRILTNIA
+365 DMRILKNIA

-385 NQDKNNL
+385 NPDKNNL

-405 YFPKDFAQLHKRE
+405 YFPKDFAQLHKRD
-418 GKVYS
+418 GLVYS
-423 CFDSKNKF
+423 CLVSKNKF
-431 IEEALKSLEA
+431 IDEAQKTLDV
-441 KKNKLEER
+441 KKVKLEEK

-456 NHLKEAD
+456 NHLKETD

-468 LQELRE
+468 LLELRE
-474 SVNFS
+474 SVHGL
-479 MQSILLNG
+479 MQTITINN
-487 QYYSLKQISM
+487 QDYTLKQIAQNRN
-497 DKHLFDSLYKA
+497 LFNGLYNL
-508 TSINYIFNNY
+508 TSINYQYNAPFYGRQNQ
-518 RKSDPININ
+518 SAQINVN

-536 SRLAAIKTT
+536 SRLRAIKTT
-545 EKDFQKEEKEL
+545 EKTIIKEEKEL
-556 KKEELKIQ
+556 KKEELQIQ

-583 RNMHLSPLMDVF
+583 RNLHLSPLMDVF

-632 KQSYTYHID
+632 KQAYTYHID
-641 KIENF
+641 KIDNF

-671 KKGSSLFLQMKR
+671 KKGSSLFLQMMR

-696 QYYQLGKRQKE
+696 QYYLLGKRQKE
-707 VFTEFVNWNNELSWQ
+707 VFTEFVNWNNELSWH
-722 MVSNHTNNDEQQ
+722 MIMSHVNDKEQSLLQ
-734 VLREAWLKYADNT
+734 EAWLKYSDET
-747 TSEQETWLSRNYAFL
+747 TLEQETWLNNNYAFL
-762 ANRVDVIGMEQC
+762 ASRVDVIGMDQC
-774 KKLVDN
+774 RKLVDN
-780 CMFTELNDDNSN
+780 SMFTELNDENSN
-792 LLDYVIEQWHY
+792 LLDYVVEQWHY
-803 VINVSNLC
+803 DINVDNLC
-811 LIINHLRN
+811 LIINHLKN
-819 ETIVSSENLNLTKVT
+819 ESTVSSENLNLTKVT
-834 ETNNKEFENCV
+834 ETNNEEFENCV
-845 KENFNEAFAC
+845 KDNFVKVFGC
-855 FSLTSKDESAESI
+855 LSSTSKDESNESI

-873 SEDVVADK
+873 SEGVDADK
-881 KITYLTDQKEL
+881 KLPYLNGQKEV
-892 LSSFDGI
+892 LSSFEGV
-899 NDTSWEIA
+899 NETSWEIA
-907 IKSFIIQPTWN
+907 IKSFVIQPTWSN
-918 NIDAYYNK
+918 VDAYYSK
-926 KGSLTDDLIKFI
+926 KGSLTDDLIKFV
-938 EHYHSELEEK
+938 EHYHQELEEK
-948 CLDEIASKQILF
+948 CQDEVASKQILF

-968 LNIRVFHS
+968 LS
-976 ICLAFDLQFDK
+976 IESFRSVCIAFDLQFNNHK
-987 NKSLGS
+987 ALAKL
-993 VERERQEILLENDKI
+993 ERERLEILLENDKI
-1008 AFTKANTSILMNSD
+1008 TFSKANTSILKNTD

-1039 DASYQLDEDTVL
+1039 DASYQLDEDTVF
-1051 TLFNSNRF
+1051 TLINSDRF
-1059 TIQEKRRII
+1059 TTQEKRRII

-1086 ELLLGSNDI
+1086 ELLLDSNDI

-1106 ESSTILH
+1106 ESSSIH
-1113 NKLLLV
+1113 RNKLLLV
-1119 CRMLKVNQYS
+1119 CQMLKENQYS
-1129 VEDISSLLATLGGK
+1129 MKDISSLLATLGGK

-1162 VALLDQL
+1162 VALLNQL
-1169 KSLHFISTTSPEN
+1169 KNLHFISTTSPED

>member
-1 MLLIECR
+1 MLQP
-8 LLLNNNIHRTCK
+8 
-20 KRNMVHT
+20 
-27 LLPSI
+27 LLPI
-32 IEKDDVSHQ
+32 KLNKDDASYQ

-47 DVLTQAIAKKNMR
+47 EVLSHAIDMGNIR

-79 MEEYDE
+79 MDEYGE
-85 SKGFH
+85 SEGFY

-95 LATLDADIEECEKK
+95 LATLQADEEDDSKDIGCANDKQEDK
-109 EIAEGDE
+109 G
-116 YVQTEL
+116 TET

-143 VPNSRFKR
+143 VPNSRFRR
-151 IVHIEKDDL
+151 IAHIERCRLILYALGCVGFLLAFLIVFEPSYARVDT
-160 QYYSI
+160 I
-165 CGVLFILSFL
+165 CDFL
-175 VVFLPNSINV
+175 NFGKWNII
-185 FYDIFHLV
+185 YDI
-193 YHKTLI
+193 I
-199 TFFASLY
+199 SSLY
-206 LLWAIY
+206 LLYALY
-212 QIIKYTIKSYANSK
+212 KLCTYFIKSYANSK

-295 GRHIVFLYAIKDD
+295 DRHIVFLYAIKDD

-336 KLKEALKKR
+336 KLKEALTKR

-365 DMRILTNIA
+365 DMRILTNIV
-374 NEYSQYRCKLY
+374 NEYCQYRSKLY
-385 NQDKNNL
+385 NPGTNNL
-392 SRTKLLA
+392 NRAKLLA

-405 YFPKDFAQLHKRE
+405 SFPKDFAQLHKRD
-418 GKVYS
+418 GRVYT
-423 CFDSKNKF
+423 CINSKDKF
-431 IEEALKSLEA
+431 IEESLKSLET
-441 KKNKLEER
+441 KKRELEE
-449 KKLVDEN
+449 KKKSVDEN
-456 NHLKEAD
+456 NHLKESD

-474 SVNFS
+474 SVNLT
-479 MQSILLNG
+479 MESIMINN
-487 QYYSLKQISM
+487 QYYTLKQISQ
-497 DKHLFDSLYKA
+497 DRELFNNLYNQN
-508 TSINYIFNNY
+508 SINYQYNEY
-518 RKSDPININ
+518 YGTRKQSAQININ
-527 AINNKMKFE
+527 AINDKMQYE

-632 KQSYTYHID
+632 KQAYTYHID
-641 KIENF
+641 QIDNF

-671 KKGSSLFLQMKR
+671 KKGSPLFLQIMR
-683 RIEKEDAPLDFLA
+683 RIEKEESPLDFLA
-696 QYYQLGKRQKE
+696 QYYQLGKRQKD

-722 MVSNHTNNDEQQ
+722 MISSHTNADEQQ
-734 VLREAWLKYADNT
+734 LLREAWLKYTDNT
-747 TSEQETWLSRNYAFL
+747 TSEQESWLNSNYAFL
-762 ANRVDVIGMEQC
+762 ADRVDVISMEQC

-780 CMFTELNDDNSN
+780 CMFTELNDDNNN

-803 VINVSNLC
+803 DINVGNLC
-811 LIINHLRN
+811 LIINHLRS
-819 ETIVSSENLNLTKVT
+819 VSVASSENLNLTRIA
-834 ETNNKEFENCV
+834 ETNNEEFENCIKDNF
-845 KENFNEAFAC
+845 KETFEC
-855 FSLTSKDESAESI
+855 FSSISKDESVESI

-873 SEDVVADK
+873 SDNVVDDK
-881 KITYLTDQKEL
+881 KITYLTGQKEL
-892 LSSFDGI
+892 LSSFEGV
-899 NDTSWEIA
+899 NETSWEIA
-907 IKSFIIQPTWN
+907 IKSFVIQPTWS

-926 KGSLTDDLIKFI
+926 KGSLTDDLIQFV
-938 EHYHSELEEK
+938 EHYHQELEEK
-948 CLDEIASKQILF
+948 CQDEVASKQILF

-968 LNIRVFHS
+968 LS
-976 ICLAFDLQFDK
+976 IESFRSVCIAFDLQFNSHK
-987 NKSLGS
+987 PLAKL
-993 VERERQEILLENDKI
+993 ERERQELLLENEKI
-1008 AFTKANTSILMNSD
+1008 AFSEANTSILMNTN
-1022 IYSEYLI
+1022 IYSEYLM
-1029 HYSQE
+1029 HFSKE

-1039 DASYQLDEDTVL
+1039 DASYQLDEETVL
-1051 TLFNSNRF
+1051 TLLNSNRF
-1059 TIQEKRRII
+1059 TIQEKRQII
-1068 DVTNEDIL
+1068 DVTDEDIL

-1081 ADKVI
+1081 TDKVI
-1086 ELLLGSNDI
+1086 ELLLDSNNI

-1106 ESSTILH
+1106 QSSTNLH

-1129 VEDISSLLATLGGK
+1129 MEEISSLLETLGSK
-1143 YVEIAERRKHPV
+1143 YIEVAERKRRPL
-1155 IDNNEDN
+1155 IENNVEN
-1162 VALLDQL
+1162 VTLLNLLQ
-1169 KSLHFISTTSPEN
+1169 SLHFISSTSFEK
-1182 DGIRIYPPTKQN
+1182 DGIRVNPIRKQN
-1194 Q
+1194 L

>member
-1 MLLIECR
+1 MLQP
-8 LLLNNNIHRTCK
+8 
-20 KRNMVHT
+20 
-27 LLPSI
+27 LLPVKLN
-32 IEKDDVSHQ
+32 KDDASYQ

-47 DVLTQAIAKKNMR
+47 EVLRHAIDNGDIR

-71 KSSIIQTL
+71 KSSIILTL
-79 MEEYDE
+79 KDEYGE
-85 SKGFH
+85 SEGFH

-95 LATLDADIEECEKK
+95 LATLQADEE
-109 EIAEGDE
+109 EGDNDNKKDKQDE
-116 YVQTEL
+116 KWTET

-130 ILQQLIYREKAET
+130 ILQQLIYREKAKT
-143 VPNSRFKR
+143 VPNSRFRR
-151 IVHIEKDDL
+151 IVHIEHFEL
-160 QYYSI
+160 IQYALG
-165 CGVLFILSFL
+165 CLGFL
-175 VVFLPNSINV
+175 LAFLIVFEPSYARVDTI
-185 FYDIFHLV
+185 YDFLNFGKWNIIFD
-193 YHKTLI
+193 I
-199 TFFASLY
+199 ISSLY
-206 LLWAIY
+206 LLYALY
-212 QIIKYTIKSYANSK
+212 KLCTYFIKSYANSK

-295 GRHIVFLYAIKDD
+295 DRHIVFLYAIKDD

-336 KLKEALKKR
+336 KLKMALKDR
-345 GFGDDEIPDED
+345 GFDDNEIPDED
-356 LSEMAFFIQ
+356 LSEIAFFIQ

-385 NQDKNNL
+385 NPDKNNL

-405 YFPKDFAQLHKRE
+405 YFPKDFAQLHKRN
-418 GKVYS
+418 GLVYS
-423 CFDSKNKF
+423 CLTSKNKF
-431 IEEALKSLEA
+431 IDEALKGLEG
-441 KKNKLEER
+441 KKNKFEEK
-449 KKLVDEN
+449 KKLIAEN
-456 NHLKEAD
+456 NHLKETD

-474 SVNFS
+474 KVNFS
-479 MQSILLNG
+479 MITIYIKDQF
-487 QYYSLKQISM
+487 YSLKQISQNEE
-497 DKHLFDSLYKA
+497 LFENLYKLN
-508 TSINYIFNNY
+508 SINYQY
-518 RKSDPININ
+518 KYYPYGPQSQTAQININ
-527 AINNKMKFE
+527 AINNQMHYE

-632 KQSYTYHID
+632 KQAYTYHID
-641 KIENF
+641 KIDNF
-646 VKELKDYMFE
+646 VKELKDYMLE

-671 KKGSSLFLQMKR
+671 KKGSSLFLQIMR

-707 VFTEFVNWNNELSWQ
+707 VFSEFVNWNNELSWH
-722 MVSNHTNNDEQQ
+722 MIMNHVNDKEQSLLQ
-734 VLREAWLKYADNT
+734 EAWLKYSDET
-747 TSEQETWLSRNYAFL
+747 TLEQETWLNNNYTFL
-762 ANRVDVIGMEQC
+762 ASRVDVIGMDQC

-780 CMFTELNDDNSN
+780 SMFTELNDENSN
-792 LLDYVIEQWHY
+792 LLDYVVEQWRY
-803 VINVSNLC
+803 DINVGNLC
-811 LIINHLRN
+811 LIINHLKS
-819 ETIVSSENLNLTKVT
+819 ESTVSSENLNLTKVT
-834 ETNNKEFENCV
+834 ETNNEEFENCV
-845 KENFNEAFAC
+845 KENFVEVFGC
-855 FSLTSKDESAESI
+855 LSSTSKDESNESI

-873 SEDVVADK
+873 SEGVDADK
-881 KITYLTDQKEL
+881 KIPYLNGQKEP
-892 LSSFDGI
+892 LSSFEGV
-899 NDTSWEIA
+899 NETSWEIA
-907 IKSFIIQPTWN
+907 IKSFVIQPTWN
-918 NIDAYYNK
+918 NVDVYYSK
-926 KGSLTDDLIKFI
+926 KGKLTDDLIKFI
-938 EHYHSELEEK
+938 EHYHCNLEEK
-948 CLDEIASKQILF
+948 CQNDIASKQILF
-960 EGLLCSNV
+960 ERLLCSNV
-968 LNIRVFHS
+968 LNIESFRS
-976 ICLAFDLQFDK
+976 ICLAFDLQFDN

-1008 AFTKANTSILMNSD
+1008 AFTKANTSILMNFD

-1039 DASYQLDEDTVL
+1039 DASYQLDEDTVF
-1051 TLFNSNRF
+1051 TLINSNRF
-1059 TIQEKRRII
+1059 TTQEKRRII

-1086 ELLLGSNDI
+1086 ELLLDSNDI

-1106 ESSTILH
+1106 ESSSIH
-1113 NKLLLV
+1113 RNKLLLV
-1119 CRMLKVNQYS
+1119 CQMLKENQYS
-1129 VEDISSLLATLGGK
+1129 MEDISSLLATLGGK

-1162 VALLDQL
+1162 VALLNQL
-1169 KSLHFISTTSPEN
+1169 KNLHFISTTSPED

>member
-1 MLLIECR
+1 
-8 LLLNNNIHRTCK
+8 
-20 KRNMVHT
+20 MVHT

-79 MEEYDE
+79 MEEYDK

-283 ELCQLVNESKIV
+283 ELSQLVNESKIV

-336 KLKEALKKR
+336 KLKEALKDR
-345 GFGDDEIPDED
+345 GFDDNEIPDED

-365 DMRILTNIA
+365 DMRILKNIA

-385 NQDKNNL
+385 NPDKNNL

-405 YFPKDFAQLHKRE
+405 YFPKDFAQLHKRD
-418 GKVYS
+418 GLVYS
-423 CFDSKNKF
+423 CLVSKNKF
-431 IEEALKSLEA
+431 VDEALKTLDV
-441 KKNKLEER
+441 KNVKLEEK
-449 KKLVDEN
+449 KKLVEEN
-456 NHLKEAD
+456 NHLKESD

-474 SVNFS
+474 SVNGF
-479 MQSILLNG
+479 MQTITINN
-487 QYYSLKQISM
+487 QNYSLKQISQNRN
-497 DKHLFDSLYKA
+497 LFNDLYNLK
-508 TSINYIFNNY
+508 SINYQYNTPYYGQQNQ
-518 RKSDPININ
+518 SAQINVN
-527 AINNKMKFE
+527 AINNKMKFD
-536 SRLAAIKTT
+536 SRLRAIKTT

-632 KQSYTYHID
+632 KQAYTYHID
-641 KIENF
+641 KIDNF

-671 KKGSSLFLQMKR
+671 KKASSLFLQIMR
-683 RIEKEDAPLDFLA
+683 RTEKDDAPLDFLA

-747 TSEQETWLSRNYAFL
+747 TSEQETWLSSNYAFL
-762 ANRVDVIGMEQC
+762 ANRVDVIGMAQC

-803 VINVSNLC
+803 DINVSNLC

-819 ETIVSSENLNLTKVT
+819 ETIVSSEDLNLTRIA
-834 ETNNKEFENCV
+834 ETNNEEFENYV
-845 KENFNEAFAC
+845 KNDFNEAFVC
-855 FSLTSKDESAESI
+855 FSSIAKDESAESI

-873 SEDVVADK
+873 SEDVDADK
-881 KITYLTDQKEL
+881 KITYLTGQNEL

-899 NDTSWEIA
+899 NETSWDIA
-907 IKSFIIQPTWN
+907 IKSFVIQPTWDN
-918 NIDAYYNK
+918 VDVYYSK
-926 KGSLTDDLIKFI
+926 KGSLTDELIKFI
-938 EHYHSELEEK
+938 EHYHSELEEE
-948 CLDEIASKQILF
+948 CQDEIASKQMLF

-968 LNIRVFHS
+968 LNIESFRS
-976 ICLAFDLQFDK
+976 ICLAFDLQFAN

-993 VERERQEILLENDKI
+993 VERERLEMLLENEKI
-1008 AFTKANTSILMNSD
+1008 AFTKANTSILMNTN
-1022 IYSEYLI
+1022 IYSEYFI

-1034 FIDTL
+1034 FIDNL
-1039 DASYQLDEDTVL
+1039 DASYQLDEDTVF
-1051 TLFNSNRF
+1051 TLFNSNKF

-1081 ADKVI
+1081 ADKVT
-1086 ELLLGSNDI
+1086 ELLLDSNNI
-1095 SLDEH
+1095 SIKEP
-1100 ILIGLL
+1100 ILTGLL
-1106 ESSTILH
+1106 QYSTILR
-1113 NKLLLV
+1113 NKILLITK
-1119 CRMLKVNQYS
+1119 MLNVNQYS
-1129 VEDISSLLATLGGK
+1129 VEEISSLLVSLGGK
-1143 YVEIAERRKHPV
+1143 YVEVAERKKRPL
-1155 IDNNEDN
+1155 IDKNEEN
-1162 VALLDQL
+1162 VALLNQL
-1169 KSLHFISTTSPEN
+1169 QRLHFISTTSQED
-1182 DGIRIYPPTKQN
+1182 DGIRVNPTRKQN
-1194 Q
+1194 S

>member
-1 MLLIECR
+1 MLQS
-8 LLLNNNIHRTCK
+8 
-20 KRNMVHT
+20 
-27 LLPSI
+27 LLPVKLNKEDASY
-32 IEKDDVSHQ
+32 Q
-41 TVEELA
+41 TVTELA
-47 DVLTQAIAKKNMR
+47 EVLYHAIKKGDIR

-79 MEEYDE
+79 MEEFN
-85 SKGFH
+85 GFH

-95 LATLDADIEECEKK
+95 LATLQADREESSRINDDKNDKQDEKW
-109 EIAEGDE
+109 
-116 YVQTEL
+116 TET

-151 IVHIEKDDL
+151 IIHIEKEDL

-165 CGVLFILSFL
+165 CGVLFILAFFAIFL
-175 VVFLPNSINV
+175 PDLLNILWDNCNLIYYKPLIVFLA
-185 FYDIFHLV
+185 F
-193 YHKTLI
+193 
-199 TFFASLY
+199 LY
-206 LLWAIY
+206 LLWASY
-212 QIIKYTIKSYANSK
+212 QIIKYLIKSYANSK

-238 MKEENSIFNKHL
+238 MEEETSIFNKHL

-255 FFQVTQYNVVVIED
+255 FFQVTKYNVVVIED

-336 KLKEALKKR
+336 KLKDALKDR
-345 GFGDDEIPDED
+345 GFNDNEIPDDD

-385 NQDKNNL
+385 NPDKNNL
-392 SRTKLLA
+392 NRTKLLA

-405 YFPKDFAQLHKRE
+405 YFPQDFAQLHKRE
-418 GKVYS
+418 GRVYS
-423 CFDSKNKF
+423 CFNSKNKF
-431 IEEALKSLEA
+431 IDEALKEIEG
-441 KKNKLEER
+441 KKNKLEEK
-449 KKLVDEN
+449 KKLIVDN

-479 MQSILLNG
+479 MQSILING

-497 DKHLFDSLYKA
+497 DKDLFDSLYKS
-508 TSINYIFNNY
+508 TSINYISNNY
-518 RKSDPININ
+518 KRSDPININ
-527 AINNKMKFE
+527 AINNKIKYE

-556 KKEELKIQ
+556 KKEELKTQ

-571 IKKYNLGNTELY
+571 IKKYNLGNTDLY

-614 GMVSLAD
+614 GMVSFAD

-632 KQSYTYHID
+632 KQAYTYHID

-671 KKGSSLFLQMKR
+671 KKGSLLFLQIMR
-683 RIEKEDAPLDFLA
+683 RIEKDESPLDFLA
-696 QYYQLGKRQKE
+696 QYYQLGKRQKD
-707 VFTEFVNWNNELSWQ
+707 VFTVFVNWNNELTWQ
-722 MVSNHTNNDEQQ
+722 MISIHTNVDEQQ
-734 VLREAWLKYADNT
+734 ILREAWLKYTDNT
-747 TSEQETWLSRNYAFL
+747 TSEQESWLSNNYTFL
-762 ANRVDVIGMEQC
+762 ADRVDVIGMEQC
-774 KKLVDN
+774 EKLSDC
-780 CMFTELNDDNSN
+780 CMFTDLNDDNSI
-792 LLDYVIEQWHY
+792 LLDYVIEQWRY
-803 VINVSNLC
+803 DINVGNLC
-811 LIINHLRN
+811 LIINHLRS
-819 ETIVSSENLNLTKVT
+819 ESVTSSENLNLTRIT
-834 ETNNKEFENCV
+834 ETNNEEFVNCI
-845 KENFNEAFAC
+845 KDDFKKTFEC
-855 FSLTSKDESAESI
+855 FSSTSKDESVESI

-881 KITYLTDQKEL
+881 KITYLTGQNEL

-899 NDTSWEIA
+899 NVTSWEIA
-907 IKSFIIQPTWN
+907 IKSFVIQPTWN
-918 NIDAYYNK
+918 NVDVYYSK
-926 KGSLTDDLIKFI
+926 EGKLTDDLIKFI
-938 EHYHSELEEK
+938 EHYHCNLEEK
-948 CLDEIASKQILF
+948 CQNDIASKQILF

-968 LNIRVFHS
+968 LNIESFRS
-976 ICLAFDLQFDK
+976 ICLAFDLQFDN

-993 VERERQEILLENDKI
+993 VERERLEILLEYEKI
-1008 AFTKANTSILMNSD
+1008 AFTKANTSILMNTA

-1029 HYSQE
+1029 HYSQK
-1034 FIDTL
+1034 FIDNL
-1039 DASYQLDEDTVL
+1039 DASYQLDEDTVF

-1086 ELLLGSNDI
+1086 ELLLDSNDI
-1095 SLDEH
+1095 SLDGH

-1106 ESSTILH
+1106 QSSTNLRI
-1113 NKLLLV
+1113 KLLFV
-1119 CRMLKVNQYS
+1119 CQMLKVNQYS
-1129 VEDISSLLATLGGK
+1129 MEDISSLLATLGGK

-1162 VALLDQL
+1162 VALLNQL
-1169 KSLHFISTTSPEN
+1169 KNLHFISTTSPEN